1 MKILKKILIVIV
13 VLGIVSA
20 YAMMKAASPAELS
33 LPSQAQKLAGDIRH
47 AQTLAYTSGKH
58 LRLTITPGVNGTYQV
73 SSCVTVNGV
82 VTSCP
87 TTVFSGGVQE
97 GVGAISKWEAKQM
110 GEGSMKVTASEAGK
124 LVKFDLS
131 FDHGKYL
138 STGTFTFEP
147 DTGGTKVTWGMDG
160 NVSRNPMDRYFSLLM
175 DSMVGKD
182 FEEGLGNLKKQA
194 EGK

>member
-1 MKILKKILIVIV
+1 MNPHPEHPLRDSKAGFTVVELVIVIV

-97 GVGAISKWEAKQM
+97 GVALQVVAGPNPLDFTSLGQPSAAASYRLA
-110 GEGSMKVTASEAGK
+110 SSSTVKVSVAALTGLVHVCPPDPAG
-124 LVKFDLS
+124 
-131 FDHGKYL
+131 
-138 STGTFTFEP
+138 TCP
-147 DTGGTKVTWGMDG
+147 
-160 NVSRNPMDRYFSLLM
+160 
-175 DSMVGKD
+175 
-182 FEEGLGNLKKQA
+182 
-194 EGK
+194 